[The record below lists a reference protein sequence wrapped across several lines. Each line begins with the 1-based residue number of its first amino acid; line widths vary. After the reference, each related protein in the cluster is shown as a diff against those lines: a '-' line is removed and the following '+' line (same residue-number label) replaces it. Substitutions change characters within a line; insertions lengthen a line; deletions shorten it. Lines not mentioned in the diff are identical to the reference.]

1 MNNYIINP
9 MWFYWL
15 QVVDGV
21 QCMFFIVAI
30 LSTIVLIVCGIIAF
44 AFYVDDYCECESEK
58 IIKCLKPTVLILVI
72 SMLLVVFIPSKQTL
86 IEMEIAKH
94 ATYSN
99 VESVKEQI
107 KDAADYIL
115 DRLEGDKQDDRD

>member
-1 MNNYIINP
+1 MNDYIINP
-9 MWFYWL
+9 MWFYLL

-21 QCMFFIVAI
+21 QGVFFVVAI
-30 LSTIVLIVCGIIAF
+30 LSAIVLIVCGIIAF
-44 AFYVDDYCECESEK
+44 ALYVDDCCECESDR
-58 IIKCLKPTVLILVI
+58 IIKCLKPTVLILVV

-115 DRLEGDKQDDRD
+115 DRLEGDNDGKD

>member
-1 MNNYIINP
+1 MTDYIINP

-15 QVVDGV
+15 QVVDGI
-21 QCMFFIVAI
+21 QGAFFVIAI
-30 LSTIVLIVCGIIAF
+30 LSTMVLIICGIITF
-44 AFYVDDYCECESEK
+44 VLYVDDCFEDESKK
-58 IIKCLKPTVLILVI
+58 IVKCLRPTVFILVV
-72 SMLLVVFIPSKQTL
+72 SMLLVIFIPSKQTL

-115 DRLEGDKQDDRD
+115 DRLEGREEE

>member
-1 MNNYIINP
+1 MDYIIDP

-15 QVVDGV
+15 QIVDSV
-21 QCMFFIVAI
+21 QGLFCIVAI
-30 LSTIVLIVCGIIAF
+30 ISGAIGVIMSVLYIASVVEGCTYEEDSRKRLKGLIKPLAVCFIIA
-44 AFYVDDYCECESEK
+44 
-58 IIKCLKPTVLILVI
+58 ITVT
-72 SMLLVVFIPSKQTL
+72 VFIPSKQTL

-107 KDAADYIL
+107 KDATDYIL
-115 DRLEGDKQDDRD
+115 DRLEGKENE

>member
-1 MNNYIINP
+1 MNNYIIDP

-15 QVVDGV
+15 QVVDGIQGV
-21 QCMFFIVAI
+21 FFVVAI
-30 LSTIVLIVCGIIAF
+30 LSAIALITCGIVAFVLYTDDCYEDESKKIA
-44 AFYVDDYCECESEK
+44 
-58 IIKCLKPTVLILVI
+58 KCLKPTVLILVV
-72 SMLLVVFIPSKQTL
+72 SMLLVVFIPSKKTL
-86 IEMEIAKH
+86 IEMEVAKY

-115 DRLEGDKQDDRD
+115 DRLEGDNNGKD

>member
-1 MNNYIINP
+1 MDYIINP
-9 MWFYWL
+9 MWFYWIS
-15 QVVDGV
+15 VVD
-21 QCMFFIVAI
+21 
-30 LSTIVLIVCGIIAF
+30 
-44 AFYVDDYCECESEK
+44 D
-58 IIKCLKPTVLILVI
+58 LKMTALILAIVTGVAVGIASTFLLCDDINIFEDHMILGVSGVLLFIASVI
-72 SMLLVVFIPSKQTL
+72 ALIFIPSKQTL

-115 DRLEGDKQDDRD
+115 DRLEGKEKE

>member
-1 MNNYIINP
+1 MDYIIDP

-15 QVVDGV
+15 SVVDNLTTV
-21 QCMFFIVAI
+21 ALIVAVVTGV
-30 LSTIVLIVCGIIAF
+30 TIGVVSIFLF
-44 AFYVDDYCECESEK
+44 LDDTNIFK
-58 IIKCLKPTVLILVI
+58 GHLILGASGVLLFIASVI
-72 SMLLVVFIPSKQTL
+72 ALIFIPSKQTL

-107 KDAADYIL
+107 KDATDYIL
-115 DRLEGDKQDDRD
+115 DRLEGKENK

>member
-1 MNNYIINP
+1 MDYIINP

-15 QVVDGV
+15 QIVDSIQGLF
-21 QCMFFIVAI
+21 CIVAI
-30 LSTIVLIVCGIIAF
+30 ASGVISLILL
-44 AFYVDDYCECESEK
+44 AFYVASVFEGCEYEEDSRK
-58 IIKCLKPTVLILVI
+58 QLKGIIKPLVI
-72 SMLLVVFIPSKQTL
+72 CFIIAITATVFIPSKQTL

-115 DRLEGDKQDDRD
+115 DRLEGKESK

>member
-1 MNNYIINP
+1 MDYIIDP

-15 QVVDGV
+15 QIVDSIQGLF
-21 QCMFFIVAI
+21 CITAI
-30 LSTIVLIVCGIIAF
+30 ISGIISLIAL
-44 AFYVDDYCECESEK
+44 AFYIASVIEGCTYEEDDRK
-58 IIKCLKPTVLILVI
+58 RLKGLLKPFAICFIIAITAAA
-72 SMLLVVFIPSKQTL
+72 FIPSKQTL

-99 VESVKEQI
+99 VESIKEQI

-115 DRLEGDKQDDRD
+115 DRLEGKENK

>member
-1 MNNYIINP
+1 MNDYVINP
-9 MWFYWL
+9 MWFYLL

-21 QCMFFIVAI
+21 QGVFFVVAI
-30 LSTIVLIVCGIIAF
+30 LSVIVLIVCGMIAF
-44 AFYVDDYCECESEK
+44 ALYIGDCYEDESEK
-58 IIKCLKPTVLILVI
+58 IAKCLRPTVLILVV

-115 DRLEGDKQDDRD
+115 DRLEGDNDGKD

>member
-1 MNNYIINP
+1 MDYIINP

-15 QVVDGV
+15 SVVNNLK
-21 QCMFFIVAI
+21 VAATI
-30 LSTIVLIVCGIIAF
+30 FTIVTGIIVGVVLMIF
-44 AFYVDDYCECESEK
+44 FLDDINIFKDHMILGVSV
-58 IIKCLKPTVLILVI
+58 VLIFIASAIALI
-72 SMLLVVFIPSKQTL
+72 FIPSKQTL

-115 DRLEGDKQDDRD
+115 DRLEGKENK

>member
-1 MNNYIINP
+1 MNDYVINP
-9 MWFYWL
+9 MWFYLL
-15 QVVDGV
+15 QVVDGI
-21 QCMFFIVAI
+21 QCVFFIVAI
-30 LSTIVLIVCGIIAF
+30 LSAIVLIVCGIIAF
-44 AFYVDDYCECESEK
+44 ALYVDDCYECESEK

-115 DRLEGDKQDDRD
+115 DRLEGDNDGKD

>member
-1 MNNYIINP
+1 MNYIINP

-15 QVVDGV
+15 QVVDATKGA
-21 QCMFFIVAI
+21 CLIVAVA
-30 LSTIVLIVCGIIAF
+30 TGIVLAIIICFHFFFSVFESEYYVDECAKILKYIKLLTPIFIIATF
-44 AFYVDDYCECESEK
+44 CVA
-58 IIKCLKPTVLILVI
+58 L
-72 SMLLVVFIPSKQTL
+72 IPSKRTL
-86 IEMEIAKH
+86 IEMEVAKH

-115 DRLEGDKQDDRD
+115 DRLEGK

>member
-1 MNNYIINP
+1 MDYIIDP

-15 QVVDGV
+15 QVVDDGKFLAGV
-21 QCMFFIVAI
+21 VG
-30 LSTIVLIVCGIIAF
+30 LIGGIIA
-44 AFYVDDYCECESEK
+44 AAIWLWAVGSGEISIDERKRVAK
-58 IIKCLKPTVLILVI
+58 IAKGYAIMFCLI
-72 SMLLVVFIPSKQTL
+72 FIIGIFVPSKQTL

-99 VESVKEQI
+99 VDSVKEQI

-115 DRLEGDKQDDRD
+115 DRLEGKESE

>member
-1 MNNYIINP
+1 MDYIINP

-15 QVVDGV
+15 QVADAVKSE
-21 QCMFFIVAI
+21 CII
-30 LSTIVLIVCGIIAF
+30 LTVIIG
-44 AFYVDDYCECESEK
+44 S
-58 IIKCLKPTVLILVI
+58 ILVI
-72 SMLLVVFIPSKQTL
+72 AAFVCGVWTIFGDNYYTDECAKLIKYIKRLVPIFIITTLCVIFVPSKRTL

-107 KDAADYIL
+107 KDATDYIL
-115 DRLEGDKQDDRD
+115 DKLEGDK

>member
-1 MNNYIINP
+1 MDYIINP

-15 QVVDGV
+15 QVANTVKN
-21 QCMFFIVAI
+21 I
-30 LSTIVLIVCGIIAF
+30 CGILTIILGVAL
-44 AFYVDDYCECESEK
+44 ASTAVFYVCMTVFGGDDCTDECAK
-58 IIKCLKPTVLILVI
+58 LLKHIKRLAPIFAITMLCVI
-72 SMLLVVFIPSKQTL
+72 FVPSKRTL

-115 DRLEGDKQDDRD
+115 DRLEGKESK

>member
-1 MNNYIINP
+1 MDYIINP

-15 QVVDGV
+15 QVADDAK
-21 QCMFFIVAI
+21 FLLAI
-30 LSTIVLIVCGIIAF
+30 AGAIGGIIAI
-44 AFYVDDYCECESEK
+44 AIWLCVIGNGGMSIEEGKRVAK
-58 IIKCLKPTVLILVI
+58 IAKWYAIMFWLIFII
-72 SMLLVVFIPSKQTL
+72 SIFIPSKQTL

-115 DRLEGDKQDDRD
+115 DRLEGKENR